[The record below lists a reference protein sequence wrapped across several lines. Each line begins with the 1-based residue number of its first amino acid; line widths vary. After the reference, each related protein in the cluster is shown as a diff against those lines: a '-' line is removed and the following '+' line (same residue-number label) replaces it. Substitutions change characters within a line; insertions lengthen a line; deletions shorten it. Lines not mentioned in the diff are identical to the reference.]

1 MSNVGGG
8 NLIQC
13 SIGETDIR
21 NLVSTIEYFENILSP
36 AASCAITIND
46 ASGFYQ
52 KLKKDGGEDVLIAFS
67 NRVGESIKMKFKTAK
82 IGDRV
87 RAKENLDAY
96 MINCVPSEFID
107 NNSKE
112 IVKSYQGKK
121 IDEIVKDV
129 HDEYI
134 KSATTLKTS
143 LVTTESTE
151 GQSAYTGTGRSPI
164 AVLRWAA
171 KEGKSA
177 EAKASNYVYYQDRD
191 GYHFKTID
199 KMLQGSSI
207 ETLSYSTQ
215 NIGKAGG
222 DPNKKIIAFDQ
233 QTDTNQLDSTFNGS
247 NSDHWYFYDPTT
259 GVIGGGS
266 KRDGAGDTTHTGRS
280 PATGQE
286 QSARGQRFN
295 FVVAPGFSKSKFR
308 DSRDP
313 TIKQQKR
320 TLPEHGAKSSAANQ
334 LDNLVMNVRVPGDT
348 KYKPGIKITLRIPAN
363 QESNEL
369 DKRSGDYLVTAV
381 RHITYRDDKD
391 MKYETIIQCKS
402 DSKRASSGNSG
413 VA

>member
-1 MSNVGGG
+1 MSDIGGG

-13 SIGETDIR
+13 TIGGTDIR
-21 NLVSTIEYFENILSP
+21 NLVSYVEYFENILSP

-52 KLKKDGGEDVLIAFS
+52 QLKKDGGEDVMISFGE
-67 NRVGESIKMKFKTAK
+67 RVGDSIRMKFKTAK
-82 IGDRV
+82 ISDRV
-87 RAKENLDAY
+87 RVKENQDTY
-96 MINCVPSEFID
+96 KINCVPSEFID
-107 NNSKE
+107 NNAKE

-121 IDEIVKDV
+121 IDEIVKEV

-134 KSATTLKTS
+134 KSATSLKTS

-164 AVLRWAA
+164 AVLRWAC

-199 KMLQGSSI
+199 KMLQSSSI
-207 ETLSYSTQ
+207 ATLSYATQ

-222 DPNKKIIAFDQ
+222 DPATKIIAFDQ

-266 KRDGAGDTTHTGRS
+266 KRDGAGDTTHTGRN
-280 PATGQE
+280 PVTGEE

-295 FVVAPGFSKSKFR
+295 FVVAPGFSESKFR

-313 TIKQQKR
+313 TIKQRRR

-334 LDNLVMNVRVPGDT
+334 LDNLVMNVRVPGFV
-348 KYKPGIKITLRIPAN
+348 KYKPGVKVNLRIPAN
-363 QESNEL
+363 QESNQI
-369 DKRSGDYLVTAV
+369 DKRSGDYLITAV

-391 MKYETIIQCKS
+391 MKYECILQCKS
-402 DSKRASSGNSG
+402 DSKKASSGNSG
-413 VA
+413 VG